1 MRVCCSVN
9 AGGAA
14 TTISHLERNLH
25 RLVRRGN
32 FHASS
37 SITCVCFRQSS
48 GARGARNPS
57 ACGASGSEQQ
67 QRLFL
72 SGRACA
78 VSALAHRTASLRH
91 TGARPAAHLTSPTLS
106 TGVHANC
113 FASISA
119 RASYTGL
126 IGIGQIDAAALTVT
140 IR

>member
-1 MRVCCSVN
+1 MRVRCIVN
-9 AGGAA
+9 TGGAA

-57 ACGASGSEQQ
+57 AFCVWSVGQQ
-67 QRLFL
+67 AAPAVLSL

-78 VSALAHRTASLRH
+78 VSALAHRAAALRH

-119 RASYTGL
+119 RASYTRSLAGRCRA
-126 IGIGQIDAAALTVT
+126 DWHWPN
-140 IR
+140 